1 MKILFM
7 RLGIVSLES
16 ITENRCRHPERSEG
30 PELTTIKYAL
40 SLSPADKPALLHKIY
55 FVIC

>member
-1 MKILFM
+1 M

-30 PELTTIKYAL
+30 PELTIIK
-40 SLSPADKPALLHKIY
+40 
-55 FVIC
+55 

>member
-1 MKILFM
+1 M